1 MRPVS
6 LPFLFL
12 PPLCARPLP
21 FPCLPSTYHLT
32 NIAPRYTPALQS
44 LSHALLLA
52 PQNPFYF
59 LQFAETALS
68 AGDVPLALKM
78 FLIVVDMCDR
88 DLPTAAKDA
97 VPTGLAVRA
106 WVSTVPSMQMDG
118 PGSIDLIATAVAW
131 CCVARTCICTRGQC
145 IGGTTEERCIR
156 L

>member
-1 MRPVS
+1 MRPAS
-6 LPFLFL
+6 LPSL
-12 PPLCARPLP
+12 PLHPLCPRPLP
-21 FPCLPSTYHLT
+21 FPFLPFTYHFT
-32 NIAPRYTPALQS
+32 NSAPRYTPALQS

-59 LQFAETALS
+59 LQFAETAHS

-106 WVSTVPSMQMDG
+106 WWGVKLVSGVTLSGPLAIADHACPSVR
-118 PGSIDLIATAVAW
+118 PPTS
-131 CCVARTCICTRGQC
+131 CFPEC
-145 IGGTTEERCIR
+145 
-156 L
+156 